1 MSIVLRYVNLNLL
14 VICILVLSIFI
25 AGRWYIYRKFG
36 INQMLKKYGTLKMI
50 DNLITVIII
59 AGAIIACIM

>member
-14 VICILVLSIFI
+14 VICILVLTAFI

-36 INQMLKKYGTLKMI
+36 INQMLKKYNTLKI
-50 DNLITVIII
+50 LDNLITVIII

>member
-1 MSIVLRYVNLNLL
+1 MLR
-14 VICILVLSIFI
+14 
-25 AGRWYIYRKFG
+25 
-36 INQMLKKYGTLKMI
+36 KYGTLKML